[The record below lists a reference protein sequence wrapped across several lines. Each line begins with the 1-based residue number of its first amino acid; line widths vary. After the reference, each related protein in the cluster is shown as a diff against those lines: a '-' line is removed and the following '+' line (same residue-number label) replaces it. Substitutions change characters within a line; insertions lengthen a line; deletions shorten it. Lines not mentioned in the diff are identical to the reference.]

1 MVYIMPSTTTRERFS
16 LTEEQRQHFLDY
28 GFLKVE
34 NCFSREQAAEFS
46 GSIWTRMG
54 ASPDD
59 PSSWPTEKTNMP
71 GHSIIP
77 IEEFA
82 PKAYDAMAELLG
94 GEDRL
99 AEWSKVWKDG
109 WIVNFGHPEFKP
121 TDDIGFRTLNDWH
134 NDGNWFI
141 HFLDSPE
148 QALLVTPLYSDIE
161 SKGGGTAICTDSDDD
176 DDDNYFRP
184 VGPPEGYKD
193 VLS

>member
-1 MVYIMPSTTTRERFS
+1 MTSATLRERFS
-16 LTEEQRQHFLDY
+16 LTEEQRQHFLDH

-34 NCFSREQAAEFS
+34 NCFSREAAAEFTA
-46 GSIWTRMG
+46 SIWTRMG

-59 PSSWPTEKTNMP
+59 PSTWPTEKTNMP

-82 PKAYDAMAELLG
+82 PKAYDAIAEVLG

-99 AEWSKVWKDG
+99 AEWSKVWSDR
-109 WIVNFGHPEFKP
+109 WIINFGRPEFKP
-121 TDDIGFRTLNDWH
+121 TDPIDFRSLTDWH

-161 SKGGGTAICTDSDDD
+161 PGGGGTAICTDSI
-176 DDDNYFRP
+176 RL
-184 VGPPEGYKD
+184 VAQHMVRSRGT
-193 VLS
+193 SH

>member
-1 MVYIMPSTTTRERFS
+1 MPSTTTRERFS

-34 NCFSREQAAEFS
+34 NCFSREQASEFS

-82 PKAYDAMAELLG
+82 PKAYNAMAELLG

-109 WIVNFGHPEFKP
+109 WIVNFGRPEFKP

-148 QALLVTPLYSDIE
+148 QALLVIPLYSDIE
-161 SKGGGTAICTDSDDD
+161 SKGGGTAICTDSI
-176 DDDNYFRP
+176 RH
-184 VGPPEGYKD
+184 VAKHM
-193 VLS
+193 VRSQV